1 MIPTGKVD
9 GMKEEGRR
17 KKKIKENKIEL

>member
-17 KKKIKENKIEL
+17 KKKEENKRK